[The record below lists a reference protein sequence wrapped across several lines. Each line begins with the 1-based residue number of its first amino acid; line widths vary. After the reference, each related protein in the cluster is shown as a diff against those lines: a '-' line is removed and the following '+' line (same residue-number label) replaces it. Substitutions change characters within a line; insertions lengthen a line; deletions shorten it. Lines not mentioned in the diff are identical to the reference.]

1 MIRTLASAAALVVT
15 CSVTGSAWLPASAQ
29 GTRAAP
35 PAQAKDITTAAAAQ
49 AAIKLLSSLDHAVR
63 MEAARSLRRAP
74 AEIVVPALAAA
85 VRTDQD
91 EYVRYLALTL
101 LSAFP
106 GPLPGEVMK
115 DIRGDRNDRLRM
127 VAYGWFED
135 HPDPAVLPALIDAFQ
150 KEQSEFVRPALTRAL
165 AAQSKD
171 PRARE
176 VLAPLVLRGAD
187 FFRGAVIEALGEY
200 GATFAIQDI
209 KSVALLDGPLQ
220 DDAITA
226 LGQLGDVTMVPVLA
240 GLQRTARPQIQPTIS
255 AALCLLG
262 RACEATETYLKDAL
276 EFAAAESGAQQ
287 PLLRSAAHGA
297 SMLAL
302 AGRKISL
309 RTLFDEGVKAKA
321 ESLRAPV
328 ALAIGAVALRQPGLI
343 LETVETRPDQKAVLE
358 LLQDA
363 FDMLSEDYKEEQFFA
378 AIRKAHWEAPADSP
392 RRRAAEALIQ
402 ALEF

>member
-1 MIRTLASAAALVVT
+1 MRLILSTLAIIVAVTAAL
-15 CSVTGSAWLPASAQ
+15 PALQ
-29 GTRAAP
+29 P
-35 PAQAKDITTAAAAQ
+35 PAGRTVPQAKEITTPAAAQ
-49 AAIKLLSSLDHAVR
+49 AAIKQLSSLEHPVR
-63 MEAARSLRRAP
+63 TEAARSLRRAP
-74 AEIVVPALAAA
+74 AEVVVPALAAA
-85 VRTDQD
+85 VRTDPD
-91 EYVRYLALTL
+91 EYVRYRALTL

-106 GPLPGEVMK
+106 GPIPAEVMR
-115 DIRGDRNDRLRM
+115 DIRADRNDRLRM
-127 VAYGWFED
+127 VAYGWYEH
-135 HPDPAVLPALIDAFQ
+135 HPDPAGLPALIDAFQ

-165 AAQSKD
+165 AAQAKD

-209 KSVALLDGPLQ
+209 KSVAQLDGPLQ

-226 LGQLGDVTMVPVLA
+226 LGRLGDASMVPVVA
-240 GLQRTARPQIQPTIS
+240 ALQKSARPHLQPTVS

-262 RACEATETYLKDAL
+262 RSCDETEVYLKDAL
-276 EFAAAESGAQQ
+276 DFAAESKGDQ
-287 PLLRSAAHGA
+287 PLLRSAVHGA
-297 SMLAL
+297 MMLAL
-302 AGRKISL
+302 KGRKTSL
-309 RTLFDEGVKAKA
+309 RILFDAGVKAKT
-321 ESLRAPV
+321 EPVRAPV
-328 ALAIGAVALRQPGLI
+328 ALGVGVVALKQPALI
-343 LETVETRPDQKAVLE
+343 LEIVETRQDVKAVLA

-363 FDMLSEDYKEEQFFA
+363 FDMLSEDFEEEQFFA

>member
-1 MIRTLASAAALVVT
+1 MIRTLATAAALVAA
-15 CSVTGSAWLPASAQ
+15 CSVVGAAWTPVTPTS
-29 GTRAAP
+29 P
-35 PAQAKDITTAAAAQ
+35 PQAKEITTQAAAQ
-49 AAIKLLSSLDHAVR
+49 AAVKQLSSLDHPVR
-63 MEAARSLRRAP
+63 TEAARALRRAP
-74 AEIVVPALAAA
+74 AEIVVPVLAAA
-85 VRTDQD
+85 VRTDPD
-91 EYVRYLALTL
+91 EYVRYRALTL

-106 GPLPGEVMK
+106 GPLPGEVMR

-135 HPDPAVLPALIDAFQ
+135 HPDPAVLPALIDGFQ

-176 VLAPLVLRGAD
+176 VLAPTVLRGAD
-187 FFRGAVIEALGEY
+187 FFRGAVIEALGDY
-200 GATFAIQDI
+200 GGTFAIQDI
-209 KSVALLDGPLQ
+209 KSVALLEGPLQ

-226 LGQLGDVTMVPVLA
+226 LGRLKDATMVPVLA
-240 GLQRTARPQIQPTIS
+240 GLQRTAKPHIQPTIS

-262 RACEATETYLKDAL
+262 RACDATETYLKEAL
-276 EFAAAESGAQQ
+276 EFAAESGDQQ

-297 SMLAL
+297 SLLAVE
-302 AGRKISL
+302 GRKGAL
-309 RTLFDEGVKAKA
+309 RALFDVGVKAKTDA
-321 ESLRAPV
+321 LRAPV
-328 ALAIGAVALRQPGLI
+328 ALAVGVVALRQPMMI
-343 LETVETRPDQKAVLE
+343 LEMVETRQDAKAVLG

-363 FDMLSEDYKEEQFFA
+363 FDMLSEDFKEEQFFA

>member
-1 MIRTLASAAALVVT
+1 MNRTFAAVAALVAA
-15 CSVTGSAWLPASAQ
+15 CSVVGAAWTPSARTALLE
-29 GTRAAP
+29 
-35 PAQAKDITTAAAAQ
+35 QAKEITTAAAAQ
-49 AAIKLLSSLDHAVR
+49 AAVKQLSSLDHPVR
-63 MEAARSLRRAP
+63 TEAARALRRAA

-85 VRTDQD
+85 VRTDPD
-91 EYVRYLALTL
+91 EYVRYRALTL

-106 GPLPGEVMK
+106 GAIPGEVMR
-115 DIRGDRNDRLRM
+115 DIRTDRNDRLRM
-127 VAYGWFED
+127 VAYGWYED
-135 HPDPAVLPALIDAFQ
+135 HPDPAILPALIEGFQ

-171 PRARE
+171 PRARD
-176 VLAPLVLRGAD
+176 VLAPTVLRGAD
-187 FFRGAVIEALGEY
+187 FFRGAVIEALGDY
-200 GATFAIQDI
+200 GGTFAIQDI

-226 LGQLGDVTMVPVLA
+226 LGRLKDATMVPVLA
-240 GLQRTARPQIQPTIS
+240 GLQRTAKPHIQPTIS

-262 RACEATETYLKDAL
+262 RECDATETYLKEAL
-276 EFAAAESGAQQ
+276 EFAAESGGQQ

-297 SMLAL
+297 SLLAVD
-302 AGRKISL
+302 GRKGAL
-309 RTLFDEGVKAKA
+309 RALFDVGAKAKND
-321 ESLRAPV
+321 SLRAPV
-328 ALAIGAVALRQPGLI
+328 ALAIGVVALRQPMMI
-343 LETVETRPDQKAVLE
+343 LEMVETRPDAKAVLG

-363 FDMLSEDYKEEQFFA
+363 FDMLSEDFKEEQFFA